1 MNRLLTEALRY
12 LRIAHGALRYLRV
25 VHRDS
30 EIPQGGLQ
38 RLLDTSGWLTEALRT
53 LRVVHRGS
61 HILYIGSQKL

>member
-1 MNRLLTEALRY
+1 MGCSYRLSDTSELLTEALRY
-12 LRIAHGALRYLRV
+12 HRV

-30 EIPQGGLQ
+30 EIPQGSLQ